1 MRTAFGKLSALA
13 FVLILGILLAA
24 PMRAGQE
31 DRLIP
36 GVRSVRMDPGDT
48 YTLQYTLRAD
58 QAQAV
63 SFSSE
68 DSSIA
73 EVSTDGLVTA
83 IAPGRTRLRL
93 LARGGASATVDVEIS
108 GVPVTLFELNTRELV
123 MEKGDVSGLSCRF
136 NQGATDQRV
145 EWMSSNPD
153 IVRVDA
159 AGRVTAV
166 SAGET
171 YVVATTPSGLSA
183 AARVKVQVRGTVVQ
197 IVPGDLTVGVG
208 ATFPLQTHYLPEDT
222 TDEVVGWKS
231 DDPSVLSVN
240 DSGVVHAVSV
250 GTATISVQTRD
261 GLIGTTA
268 IRVEAAAKDFQV
280 NPTAITIERGDAHA
294 LEASFLNAD
303 GQIDSSVQ
311 HHVEWSSS
319 NPAVV
324 TVADGQVT
332 AVSSGTAYVTASAD
346 GFQSVCTV
354 RVQTTVHAV
363 SLDMQELYLLREQAT
378 EPFQLKATLTPA
390 DADDLKLTY
399 TSDNPLVATVSAN
412 GMVTPTGGYG
422 TAVITVASSSGA
434 EATFTLSVVTALP
447 ETSAQDAA
455 SVETEIVPAE

>member
-1 MRTAFGKLSALA
+1 
-13 FVLILGILLAA
+13 
-24 PMRAGQE
+24 
-31 DRLIP
+31 
-36 GVRSVRMDPGDT
+36 
-48 YTLQYTLRAD
+48 
-58 QAQAV
+58 
-63 SFSSE
+63 
-68 DSSIA
+68 
-73 EVSTDGLVTA
+73 
-83 IAPGRTRLRL
+83 
-93 LARGGASATVDVEIS
+93 
-108 GVPVTLFELNTRELV
+108 

-197 IVPGDLTVGVG
+197 IMPGDLTVGVG

-280 NPTAITIERGDAHA
+280 NPTAITGTPMRWRP
-294 LEASFLNAD
+294 AS
-303 GQIDSSVQ
+303 
-311 HHVEWSSS
+311 
-319 NPAVV
+319 
-324 TVADGQVT
+324 
-332 AVSSGTAYVTASAD
+332 
-346 GFQSVCTV
+346 
-354 RVQTTVHAV
+354 
-363 SLDMQELYLLREQAT
+363 
-378 EPFQLKATLTPA
+378 
-390 DADDLKLTY
+390 
-399 TSDNPLVATVSAN
+399 
-412 GMVTPTGGYG
+412 
-422 TAVITVASSSGA
+422 
-434 EATFTLSVVTALP
+434 
-447 ETSAQDAA
+447 
-455 SVETEIVPAE
+455 